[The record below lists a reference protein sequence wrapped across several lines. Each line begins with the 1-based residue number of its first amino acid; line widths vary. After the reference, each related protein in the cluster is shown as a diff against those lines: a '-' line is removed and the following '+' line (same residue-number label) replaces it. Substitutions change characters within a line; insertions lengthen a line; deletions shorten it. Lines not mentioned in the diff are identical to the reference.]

1 MVRWAVAAVALVC
14 LASVALGDSIRLN
27 RSAVAPEGGAV
38 TLGMVASLSG
48 PLAERASEVV
58 VLDGSSARPD
68 AAFAEVTLED
78 VRAALLSAGVRSGG
92 VALSGKRCV
101 VRFRGGEAGFGLRR
115 GADEE
120 AEGARWTPGGSMQE
134 RATIGGAAV
143 RMLADDLSVELD
155 ELRIRFPAGG
165 DALAGRRVDGDR
177 LALRRVTGLGERVVF
192 SAVVFGDGGAVEARG
207 RVTVEVEVERGVWRA
222 SSRVERGETVGVG
235 AVERVRE
242 WRSPGAAETLG
253 WDESPVGLEA
263 RERLEEGELVMRSS
277 VERAKLVE
285 RRSWAKL
292 YCLSGGLVIEARVL
306 VLEDGRLGDLVP
318 CRLDGRRDLVIAEVT
333 GPGELTVT
341 LGR

>member
-1 MVRWAVAAVALVC
+1 MVRLAIVAAALVC
-14 LASVALGDSIRLN
+14 LASVALGDSIRLK
-27 RSAVAPEGGAV
+27 RSAVASEGGAV
-38 TLGMVASLSG
+38 TLGMVASLTG
-48 PLAERASEVV
+48 PLAESASEVV
-58 VLDGSSARPD
+58 VLDGISVDPD

-78 VRAALLSAGVRSGG
+78 VRGALLSAGVRSGG

-101 VRFRGGEAGFGLRR
+101 VRFRGDPGFGLQREADAEDER
-115 GADEE
+115 PTWTSGA
-120 AEGARWTPGGSMQE
+120 AMSE

-143 RMLADDLSVELD
+143 RMLASDLSVALD
-155 ELRIRFPAGG
+155 ELRVRFPAGG

-177 LALRRVTGLGERVVF
+177 LALRRVTGLGGRVVF
-192 SAVVFGDGGAVEARG
+192 SVVVFGDGGAVEARG
-207 RVTVEVEVERGVWRA
+207 RVTVESEVRRGVWRA
-222 SSRVERGETVGVG
+222 SARVDRGEIVGAE

-242 WRSPGAAETLG
+242 WRSPGGAEVLG
-253 WDESPVGLEA
+253 WDETPVGLEA

-277 VERAKLVE
+277 VERATLVE